1 MELGYSGIA
10 YNLSI
15 RGIMSDSDRCTI
27 HHFPLSS
34 LLKLAPSLSTSIK
47 FHRNLLRVPP
57 DVPFRQ
63 YTRLTVTV
71 DNIIHAAALN
81 SGNPVLKTYD
91 LVAVKP
97 LNQAAFDQACKVSE
111 RGIYFEITYSH
122 LIFDVQARRQMLSGA
137 KMLVDWTQGK
147 NIIISSAAATANE
160 LRGPN
165 DVANLSVLLGLSM
178 EKAKAAISKNC
189 RLAALCCTSV
199 GTKY

>member
-97 LNQAAFDQACKVSE
+97 LNQAAFDQACK
-111 RGIYFEITYSH
+111 
-122 LIFDVQARRQMLSGA
+122 
-137 KMLVDWTQGK
+137 MLVDWTQGK